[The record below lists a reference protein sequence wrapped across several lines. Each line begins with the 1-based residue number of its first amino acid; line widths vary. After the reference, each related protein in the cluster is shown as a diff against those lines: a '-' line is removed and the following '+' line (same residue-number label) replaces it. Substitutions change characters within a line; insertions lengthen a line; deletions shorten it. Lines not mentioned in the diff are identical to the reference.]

1 MDITSMTVNVTD
13 KTIAINGEGYVCS
26 DFPDTDPNIVSL
38 SWHPKRQGRCKGSI
52 HRHQGGGQGL
62 NDFALLQPYV
72 KAWEDAR
79 ERTLSR
85 KAMEQAEA
93 QGAFAPEFPELP
105 PMAGEDAL
113 QRLAAFDERVR
124 ETVAAAAAASV
135 PNTEHDARLSAIES
149 ALAAIRTELAQDR
162 ANVADVVNQVASFG
176 HTMSELIRQ
185 AKEG

>member
-1 MDITSMTVNVTD
+1 MDIKTMTVNTAD

-26 DFPDTDPNIVSL
+26 DFPEADPNVVSL

-52 HRHQGGGQGL
+52 HRHVGGGQGL
-62 NDFALLQPYV
+62 DDFAPLQPYV
-72 KAWEDAR
+72 KAWGDAR

-93 QGAFAPEFPELP
+93 QGAFAPEIPELP

-113 QRLAAFDERVR
+113 QRLAAFDERVK
-124 ETVAAAAAASV
+124 EVVAAATAAPT
-135 PNTEHDARLSAIES
+135 PNPDHEARIAAIES
-149 ALAAIRTELAQDR
+149 TLAGLGEQLGA
-162 ANVADVVNQVASFG
+162 
-176 HTMSELIRQ
+176 LIRQ

>member
-1 MDITSMTVNVTD
+1 MDIISMTVNVTD

-26 DFPDTDPNIVSL
+26 DFPEGDPNVISL

-85 KAMEQAEA
+85 KAMAQAEA
-93 QGAFAPEFPELP
+93 LGAFGSPVSDLVAPP
-105 PMAGEDAL
+105 ADDI
-113 QRLAAFDERVR
+113 QRLADFDARVWETVR
-124 ETVAAAAAASV
+124 EAAQTMHADQGPEIA
-135 PNTEHDARLSAIES
+135 ELKAR
-149 ALAAIRTELAQDR
+149 
-162 ANVADVVNQVASFG
+162 VVQLEEIIKAVGERFD
-176 HTMSELIRQ
+176 
-185 AKEG
+185 KEVRGRGE